1 MALFVVIGFPLTVS
15 SLSIGRDTARESRVR
30 TAASAWGD
38 EIGWELLD
46 VITADSRVTVRMI
59 GPPPLPDPHGLRSHL
74 QAQRVDP
81 SVVIAEFIPKT
92 TVDLADDPTSPPAE
106 AASAVELREARQ
118 APGDSEV
125 CDRGAAGY
133 RRGLAAHRPPS
144 SSGLGHH
151 PLKVA
156 ARVRIPLGVLV

>member
-1 MALFVVIGFPLTVS
+1 MALFLVIGFPLTVS
-15 SLSIGRDTARESRVR
+15 SVSIGRDTARESRVR

-92 TVDLADDPTSPPAE
+92 TVDLADDADEPPAE
-106 AASAVELREARQ
+106 AASAVELEEHGK
-118 APGDSEV
+118 PGQLGGVRSG
-125 CDRGAAGY
+125 C
-133 RRGLAAHRPPS
+133 RGLS
-144 SSGLGHH
+144 SR
-151 PLKVA
+151 
-156 ARVRIPLGVLV
+156 ARSAPAPIV